1 MTRDD
6 IIAMAREAGLI
17 YWTHNRWW
25 MDAGEFGEEIERFAA
40 LVAAHI
46 RETEFKPDWNNYRQG
61 FADGATEEREACA
74 GVLDEMADDMV
85 REMEPSTAVA
95 YVRSKAAAI
104 RERSANARARGE
116 NKMSTVSG
124 LDIANNI
131 EREWRVKC
139 DTYINLLDAN
149 AKELDRAMELL
160 RRAETEMRYAGW
172 SQLLTDN
179 YARKDIYDDIKEF
192 LK

>member
-1 MTRDD
+1 
-6 IIAMAREAGLI
+6 
-17 YWTHNRWW
+17 
-25 MDAGEFGEEIERFAA
+25 
-40 LVAAHI
+40 
-46 RETEFKPDWNNYRQG
+46 
-61 FADGATEEREACA
+61 
-74 GVLDEMADDMV
+74 
-85 REMEPSTAVA
+85 
-95 YVRSKAAAI
+95 
-104 RERSANARARGE
+104 
-116 NKMSTVSG
+116 MSTVTG

-160 RRAETEMRYAGW
+160 RRAENEMRYAGW
-172 SQLLTDN
+172 SRLLTDN